1 MPDTADHCM
10 AALPWGVVIIDE
22 SHNLRTTN
30 SRQAD
35 SPQTGQ
41 HTKAEL
47 HRAASSRP
55 IRESETDA
63 APLVPPIAGTTP
75 AVAPHPAVTPCTH
88 MHVLCPAEAAVAA
101 AGAAPRVIL
110 LSGTPSLSRPYDLFR
125 QVDVLQPG
133 ILGRAKEDFAHR
145 CGGTYM
151 CRRGGE
157 SSLAA
162 SGCASSCKS
171 ASGVHTRRAAAA
183 SGGANR

>member
-1 MPDTADHCM
+1 M

-41 HTKAEL
+41 HTQTEL

-55 IRESETDA
+55 VIESKIDA

-75 AVAPHPAVTPCTH
+75 AVAPHPAVTLCIH
-88 MHVLCPAEAAVAA
+88 MHVLCNAEAAVAA
-101 AGAAPRVIL
+101 ASAAPRVIL

-145 CGGTYM
+145 CGGIHVQEGNLRAS
-151 CRRGGE
+151 RRGE
-157 SSLAA
+157 SCRLMLWCLLQVSLSRSHETELLLPPA
-162 SGCASSCKS
+162 
-171 ASGVHTRRAAAA
+171 VQTQIV
-183 SGGANR
+183 